1 MRSSGLA
8 PAAGVID
15 VPALIPA
22 TTSHVGNVFF
32 GLALALVFL
41 RFSIIHQVLS
51 YLLGANLYLLYLI
64 GIPAIFGVFVT
75 GRLYDVLRT
84 PTSRYWTLYALWI
97 AAAVPFSYW
106 PGHSFSVLSEY
117 LRTNLVMLFVIA
129 GLTVNWNQ
137 CRRMMFVIAAGA
149 LTNLMTAELFAGS
162 RYGGRLSL
170 GAGSIADPNDFAAH
184 LLLVLPF
191 LLWVVF
197 SARFTPFRLAA
208 LLGIAAGMFYV
219 LRTASR
225 GALIGI
231 AAGVLFYLFRATT
244 RQRLALACL
253 APAVLAFLIV
263 AVPKNSWDRLLSLS
277 RDTGTEGETTEA
289 AQSTESR
296 EYLLRKSMQYTFE
309 HPVFGVG
316 PGEFSEYEGVN
327 NRLTGMTHGYWHD
340 THNTL
345 TQVSSE
351 CGIPAAIFFIAGI
364 ASTFGLLNRT
374 YREAKRRANCQDI
387 RNTAFCLML
396 AFTAFC
402 TATAFL
408 NFAYF
413 FYYPAMGGLAI
424 AVASAAKE
432 EFRARDRLPAQPQQ
446 AMPWAPP
453 VRRSPAVK
461 PA

>member
-1 MRSSGLA
+1 MRSSGSEAAAATVDVAALN
-8 PAAGVID
+8 PAA
-15 VPALIPA
+15 
-22 TTSHVGNVFF
+22 TSQVGNVFF

-41 RFSIIHQVLS
+41 RFSILHQVLS
-51 YLLGANLYLLYLI
+51 YVLGANLYLLYLV
-64 GIPAIFGVFVT
+64 GIPAVFGVIVT
-75 GRLYDVLRT
+75 GRLYDVIRT
-84 PTSRYWTLYALWI
+84 PTARYWTVFAFWI

-106 PGHSFSVLSEY
+106 PGHSFSVFSEY

-129 GLTVNWNQ
+129 GLTVNWTQ
-137 CRRMMFVIAAGA
+137 CRRMMYVIAAGA
-149 LTNLMTAELFAGS
+149 LTNLLTAELFAGS
-162 RYGGRLSL
+162 RYGGRFSL
-170 GAGSIADPNDFAAH
+170 GAGSIADPNDLAAH

-191 LLWVVF
+191 FLWVVL
-197 SARFTPFRLAA
+197 SARFAPFKAA
-208 LLGIAAGMFYV
+208 GLLGIALGLLYV

-231 AAGVLFYLFRATT
+231 AVGLLFYLFRATM

-253 APAVLAFLIV
+253 APVALAFLV
-263 AVPKNSWDRLLSLS
+263 FAVPRSSWDRLLSLS
-277 RDTGTEGETTEA
+277 RDTGPGGEPSEA
-289 AQSTESR
+289 AQSTDSR
-296 EYLLRKSMQYTFE
+296 EYLLRKSLEYTFQ

-351 CGIPAAIFFIAGI
+351 CGIPGAIFFMAGI
-364 ASTFGLLNRT
+364 VTTFGLLNRT
-374 YREAKRRANCQDI
+374 YREARRRANCQDI

-402 TATAFL
+402 AATAFL

-424 AVASAAKE
+424 AVAAAAKE
-432 EFRARDRLPAQPQQ
+432 EFRVRERAPVQAHP

-453 VRRSPAVK
+453 VRRFPAVK
-461 PA
+461 PV